1 MFDLFKNTINYVL
14 SPSVCIVCDKLIEFY
29 SINEFKTNN
38 INLTNISQ
46 HLCKSCYYNIP
57 LISNHYE
64 TKTTILKNIKVDE
77 LYVDNFY
84 SLIDNKLDDRYIQ
97 LIYELKY
104 HKRQIVSQTIGKLIT
119 QMLFNSINQ
128 DIINTYKYLI
138 PVPLHY
144 ARLRERG
151 FNQSLLIAE
160 EISKNTKI
168 PINLIINRNKNNQT
182 QTKLSKVE
190 RKINISDI
198 FKVNRNDKINF
209 DKISLTNEL
218 DRVLIIDDVLTTGA
232 TVNSIAKEL
241 SNLGFKNI
249 DVATLLKA

>member
-1 MFDLFKNTINYVL
+1 
-14 SPSVCIVCDKLIEFY
+14 
-29 SINEFKTNN
+29 
-38 INLTNISQ
+38 
-46 HLCKSCYYNIP
+46 
-57 LISNHYE
+57 
-64 TKTTILKNIKVDE
+64 
-77 LYVDNFY
+77 
-84 SLIDNKLDDRYIQ
+84 
-97 LIYELKY
+97 
-104 HKRQIVSQTIGKLIT
+104 
-119 QMLFNSINQ
+119 MLFNSINQ